1 MEFIVKG
8 DTSKLQESFT
18 RVMFDITM
26 ERLERG
32 EFFEPKKNKSTK
44 KK

>member
-8 DTSKLQESFT
+8 DTSKIQENFT

-26 ERLERG
+26 EHLKRG
-32 EFFEPKKNKSTK
+32 EFFEPKKNKPNK
-44 KK
+44 K